1 MGQNNN
7 ERKFFR
13 SSNPVMSDSAFDR
26 IESGELVHGATMTLN
41 GTVAKLGIMF
51 AVLLPSAVIGW
62 MNYSPTLFMGSL
74 ILGLII
80 GVATG
85 FVPKISPYTAI
96 PYSLLQ
102 GLFLGA
108 FSLYATEYIKAQPNA
123 AQYANVVPIAAFATI
138 ITLGVTLVLYATRI
152 VRVGDTM
159 RAVIFGLTGA
169 VGIFYL
175 FSFALSF
182 FAPAMVGSFA
192 VFGSGPIGIGF
203 SLFVIGLAAF
213 NFFTDYDM
221 IERAIQRRSPK
232 YMEWYGAFGVMVT
245 LIWLYLEI
253 VRLMMKLARR

>member
-1 MGQNNN
+1 
-7 ERKFFR
+7 
-13 SSNPVMSDSAFDR
+13 MSESAFDR
-26 IESGELVHGATMTLN
+26 IESGELVQGATMTIN

-51 AVLLPSAVIGW
+51 AILLVMAVVGW
-62 MNYSPTLFMGSL
+62 VNFSFSLLMGAAIVGL
-74 ILGLII
+74 ILGL
-80 GVATG
+80 ATG
-85 FVPKISPYTAI
+85 FIPKISPYTAI
-96 PYSLLQ
+96 PYSAVQ

-108 FSLYATEYIKAQPNA
+108 FSLYATEFIKTQPNA

-138 ITLGVTLVLYATRI
+138 LTMGVTLVLYATRI

-159 RAVIFGLTGA
+159 RAIIFGLTGA
-169 VGIFYL
+169 VALFYL
-175 FSFALSF
+175 FSFAVSF
-182 FAPAMVGSFA
+182 FAPQFVSNLA

-203 SLFVIGLAAF
+203 SIFVIGLATF

-232 YMEWYGAFGVMVT
+232 YMEWYGAFGVLVT